1 MSRSPA
7 NPHSLNS
14 LLSTRDEGG
23 VGAAREPVP
32 EQNGTFPPPPS
43 SSYMA
48 TDGNFQ
54 RRAAFG
60 SPPQQQP
67 VPRQNEYSR
76 YDGGYDYAQH
86 DYAQPAPQQ
95 PYVYADG
102 IPAQYADYRDGYDYR
117 EQANSHQPAYGYEH
131 EHLDPNTRDQRDPYD
146 GSVYGS
152 DQRQYAYPDRGSGDY
167 YYRQQYEYPAP
178 PAYGQDVVSS
188 EYTRPSSNAVY
199 YDDRRRY
206 EYQQGGIPPSAHS
219 SRRHADELQSPNQTP
234 HVHQKYAAP
243 PSGTY
248 VYDMPPAAGQP
259 VDAVYQAPQPA
270 SVDGAQLKSYG
281 RGAEMNSP
289 AMRERIADSRFHRS
303 PVPASYLPDA
313 DYRSPAPGKHT
324 QVFQRNSNY
333 PSEPKHP
340 AEMDQYADE
349 RGAYVE
355 RGPAPGRTAGI
366 GITSLL
372 SDAPVDTRGQDGDHG
387 AYNRYGDY
395 STPSRYDRGYNNT
408 ETEGYYPNTHS
419 AEPPGVMSISQL
431 VRSDSGAG
439 GGHEYTG
446 DTAEDATRFPT
457 YAMRTPPS
465 RTQGVVGYTTDIS
478 PDLPLVKQ
486 AEPIVVTDDD
496 SALGHG
502 HPDVTNDAH
511 KASVTRKE
519 LISDEEDRPLAA
531 QTDFSD
537 RLVDESGKPPSKRRR
552 QAPKGGHRS
561 RSTTKA
567 SLADHDA
574 AEYTAASTAQST
586 GRRRQPRRLRNNKK
600 LELSREYVYDE
611 DEDDE
616 EEDTPLGQSVDNL
629 GESRYHLD
637 SSAEQDVAVPG
648 SHMIDGL
655 GAHALPADDYSV
667 DENVQAYVHHVKQRT
682 DRAIAKYEERAK
694 RKSQRVHEHVMQRY
708 GPYLGDYF
716 EKTGERPEYD
726 EVFLDNGYHRVNY
739 RELDDSREGRG
750 NGHTHARYRDY
761 ENGYADDLDYP
772 LSGLARNSLRPPPMG
787 YFPPSRPL
795 SPTGYEFGYSR
806 DDTPRSAGSEPL
818 ALLAGEGAAAAR
830 SGSYYEQDERGDHRS
845 LWAYIAIEH
854 VPRAH
859 RHMVANIQVRNANM
873 RKVVHLCQR
882 EVRRVYGL
890 APTRTVQLNPHQP
903 VLVQRPPKE
912 LIMRSRR
919 SMREMLMFWKRYEK
933 EEREMRKRAE
943 REAAERQ
950 KQEEEAREA
959 RRQARKLNFL
969 ITQTELYSHF
979 VGSKIGEGTKTGNEQ
994 EMATDA
1000 GSATEFKAID
1010 FDNADDA
1017 ALTAHARHS
1026 AQNALAQ
1033 QQAQARAFDG
1043 VREVQQRD
1051 EKDASADVQDA
1062 SVADALDTMDFQ
1074 EPQTLGGPEIA
1085 QPRMLMCQL
1094 KEYQLKGLNWLGN
1107 LYEQGI
1113 NGILADEMGLGK
1125 TVQSISLLAYLAETH
1140 NIWGPFMVVA
1150 PASTLHNWQQELAR
1164 FVPEFKILPYWGSPK
1179 DRKVLRKSLWNPKSL
1194 SRKDSAFHVL
1204 VTSYQLVITD
1214 ESYLNR
1220 VKWQY
1225 MVLDEAQAIKSS
1237 ASTRWKTLLGFH
1249 CRNRLL
1255 LTGTPIQNSM
1265 QELWAL
1271 LHFIM
1276 PTLFDSHEE
1285 FSEWFSRDIEAHAEN
1300 RSMLNKHQLFRL
1312 HMILKPFM
1320 LRRNKRHVQHE
1331 LGEKIEKL
1339 VECDLTKRQKDMYR
1353 GLMSKI
1359 SLTELLQHLQSGS
1372 GTGGKDDSNENLMN
1386 LVMQFRKVCSHPEL
1400 FERAEVDSPFVLGTF
1415 PTTGSLSREGDE
1427 LSCNYATR
1435 SLVSFAIPK
1444 LLYRDSLETPRKLT
1458 TRQDVLNKLSLWSPS
1473 HISEDLSP
1481 TSVFSLLRLCA
1492 PSVGQATGAFHGK
1505 LSQQLDAIDEDDTRP
1520 LSLWQ
1525 SINVAD
1531 ESAAPHP
1538 RMRSVELQGLQP
1550 GSVLHALTNV
1560 FSPRNLSVSPNLAGL
1575 ARITQ
1580 NEFAHS
1586 YMSMVAPA
1594 YKPAAVSPP
1603 VDLVVSDRSAAW
1615 EHSDMML
1622 RNPLA
1627 KRLSCGRDSV
1637 NDWSRPFLSQGLTD
1651 IWMPSKDKLI
1661 RYSGKMAALDKLLMQ
1676 LKQEG
1681 HRVLLYFQMTK
1692 MIDLFEDYL
1701 AYRKYSYLRL
1711 DGSSKISDRRD
1722 MVMDWQT
1729 RDDIFIFLLTTRAG
1743 GLGINL
1749 TAADTVIFFE
1759 SDWNPTV
1766 DSQAMDRA
1774 HRLGQTKQVMVY
1786 RLITRGTIEE
1796 RILQRAKQKDEIHRI
1811 VIAGGDVKNTGD
1823 TTAAVEEG
1831 EAGPEALS
1839 EDLSTDAQPS
1849 SKEIVSWL
1857 LGETA
1862 DDESAARSGWLSME
1876 RLAQETSNRI
1886 YGDGGYP
1893 GPLDM
1898 GQLMDFE
1905 GEIWNQVVP
1914 LPPPN
1919 VHVTQAGYVKPV
1931 KHAALDSMFEAAIW
1945 EQQREA
1951 EQRSRVQHRQ
1961 RGRGRGRGA
1970 RGGGQPREKRKAR
1983 VSKKDGGSM
1992 AGSRADTPEPTS
2004 KRVRM
2009 NNGSGVASSVP
2020 TPGEG
2025 ETAEM
2030 TPVRTAVSS

>member
-14 LLSTRDEGG
+14 LLSTRDESR
-23 VGAAREPVP
+23 VGAAREPVL
-32 EQNGTFPPPPS
+32 EQNGAFPPPAT
-43 SSYMA
+43 SYMA
-48 TDGNFQ
+48 TDATYQ
-54 RRAAFG
+54 QRAAFG

-67 VPRQNEYSR
+67 IPRHGEYSR
-76 YDGGYDYAQH
+76 YDGGYDYPQH
-86 DYAQPAPQQ
+86 DYARPAPQQ
-95 PYVYADG
+95 QYAYAEG
-102 IPAQYADYRDGYDYR
+102 RAAQYADYRDGYDYR
-117 EQANSHQPAYGYEH
+117 DQVRAQQPTYGYEY
-131 EHLDPNTRDQRDPYD
+131 EHDHVDPNARDPRDQYD
-146 GSVYGS
+146 GAVYAN
-152 DQRQYAYPDRGSGDY
+152 DRRQYAYPDGVSGEY

-178 PAYGQDVVSS
+178 ATYRQDVVPP
-188 EYTRPSSNAVY
+188 EYTRPSSTAVY
-199 YDDRRRY
+199 YDEQRRY
-206 EYQQGGIPPSAHS
+206 DYQQRGALPSTHS
-219 SRRHADELQSPNQTP
+219 PYRHAEALRSPNQTP

-243 PSGTY
+243 PSGRY
-248 VYDMPPAAGQP
+248 VYDMPPSADQP
-259 VDAVYQAPQPA
+259 VDAAYQAPQSA
-270 SVDGAQLKSYG
+270 VVDATQLAPYR
-281 RGAEMNSP
+281 RGTEMDSP
-289 AMRERIADSRFHRS
+289 AMRERLADLRFHRT
-303 PVPASYLPDA
+303 PVSAAYPTEA
-313 DYRSPAPGKHT
+313 DYRSPASGTHT
-324 QVFQRNSNY
+324 QVFQRNPAY
-333 PSEPKHP
+333 DSEPKHP

-349 RGAYVE
+349 RGAYAD
-355 RGPAPGRTAGI
+355 RSPAPGRRAGI

-372 SDAPVDTRGQDGDHG
+372 SDAPIDSRGQDRDHG
-387 AYNRYGDY
+387 AYDRYGDY
-395 STPSRYDRGYNNT
+395 SMSSRYNRDYNET
-408 ETEGYYPNTHS
+408 EVEGYYPSTHP
-419 AEPPGVMSISQL
+419 AEPTGMMSISQL
-431 VRSDSGAG
+431 VGGDTGAG
-439 GGHEYTG
+439 GGHEYARGTV
-446 DTAEDATRFPT
+446 ENATRPST
-457 YAMRTPPS
+457 YGMRTPPS
-465 RTQGVVGYTTDIS
+465 RATQGAVGYMTELS
-478 PDLPLVKQ
+478 PDVPLAKQ
-486 AEPIVVTDDD
+486 AWAIVVTDDD
-496 SALGHG
+496 SALEHG
-502 HPDVTNDAH
+502 HLGVADDTG
-511 KASVTRKE
+511 KAAVARAE
-519 LISDEEDRPLAA
+519 LVSDDEDRPLATQA
-531 QTDFSD
+531 DIGDMSGG
-537 RLVDESGKPPSKRRR
+537 ESRKPPTKRRR
-552 QAPKGGHRS
+552 RASKGGHRS

-574 AEYTAASTAQST
+574 AEYTATTTNQSA
-586 GRRRQPRRLRNNKK
+586 GRRRQPRRLRNGKK

-611 DEDDE
+611 DDDDEDDE
-616 EEDTPLGQSVDNL
+616 DVPLGQNVDNQ
-629 GESRYHLD
+629 GEGRYPLD
-637 SSAEQDVAVPG
+637 ISGEQDVAVPG
-648 SHMIDGL
+648 SHMMDVP

-667 DENVQAYVHHVKQRT
+667 DEKVQAYVHHVKQRT

-694 RKSQRVHEHVMQRY
+694 RKSQRMHEHVVQRY

-716 EKTGERPEYD
+716 EKTGERPEY
-726 EVFLDNGYHRVNY
+726 EEAFLDNGYHRVNY
-739 RELDDSREGRG
+739 GELEHPHESRG
-750 NGHTHARYRDY
+750 NGHVHARHRDY
-761 ENGYADDLDYP
+761 ENGYGDDIDYP

-795 SPTGYEFGYSR
+795 SPAGYEFGHGR

-818 ALLAGEGAAAAR
+818 ALLASEEAVSRAGR
-830 SGSYYEQDERGDHRS
+830 YYEQGERGEHKS
-845 LWAYIAIEH
+845 FWAYIATEQ

-873 RKVVHLCQR
+873 RKVVQLCQR

-890 APTRTVQLNPHQP
+890 APTRTIQLNPQQP
-903 VLVQRPPKE
+903 ILVQRPPKE
-912 LIMRSRR
+912 LLMRSRR

-979 VGSKIGEGTKTGNEQ
+979 VGSKIGEGAKTENEQ
-994 EMATDA
+994 EAADGA
-1000 GSATEFKAID
+1000 GAAAEFKTID

-1017 ALTAHARHS
+1017 ALTAHARQS
-1026 AQNALAQ
+1026 AQDALAK

-1043 VREVQQRD
+1043 VRQIQQND

-1085 QPRMLMCQL
+1085 QPHMLMCQL
-1094 KEYQLKGLNWLGN
+1094 KEYQLKGLNWLAN

-1164 FVPEFKILPYWGSPK
+1164 FVPEFKVLPYWGSPK

-1237 ASTRWKTLLGFH
+1237 ASTRWKTLLGFR

-1372 GTGGKDDSNENLMN
+1372 GSGGKDDANENLMN

-1400 FERAEVDSPFVLGTF
+1400 FERAEVDSPFVSGTF
-1415 PTTGSLSREGDE
+1415 PTTGSLLREGDVI
-1427 LSCNYATR
+1427 SCSYATR
-1435 SLVSFAIPK
+1435 SLVSFTMPK

-1458 TRQDVLNKLSLWSPS
+1458 ARQDILNKLTLWSPLR
-1473 HISEDLSP
+1473 ISEDHSP
-1481 TSVFSLLRLCA
+1481 TGLFSLLRLCA
-1492 PSVGQATGAFHGK
+1492 PSVGQAVGAFHDTLEK
-1505 LSQQLDAIDEDDTRP
+1505 RLDDIGEDDARP
-1520 LSLWQ
+1520 SSLWQ
-1525 SINVAD
+1525 SLQAD
-1531 ESAAPHP
+1531 NDGAPPPARSAA
-1538 RMRSVELQGLQP
+1538 LQGLQP

-1580 NEFAHS
+1580 SKFAHS
-1586 YMSMVAPA
+1586 YMGMVTPA

-1603 VDLVVSDRSAAW
+1603 VDFMVSDRSAAW

-1637 NDWSRPFLSQGLTD
+1637 DDWSRPFLSQGLTD

-1661 RYSGKMAALDKLLMQ
+1661 RYSGKMAVLDKLLTQ
-1676 LKQEG
+1676 LKQGG

-1701 AYRKYSYLRL
+1701 AYRKYTYLRL

-1774 HRLGQTKQVMVY
+1774 HRLGQTKQVTVY

-1811 VIAGGDVKNTGD
+1811 VIAGGDAKNASEG
-1823 TTAAVEEG
+1823 AAAAAEG
-1831 EAGPEALS
+1831 GAGSEGLA

-1849 SKEIVSWL
+1849 SKEIMSWL

-1876 RLAQETSNRI
+1876 RMAQETSNRI

-1898 GQLMDFE
+1898 GQLGHLE
-1905 GEIWNQVVP
+1905 GDIWSQLVP

-1919 VHVTQAGYVKPV
+1919 VHDTQTAHVEAAR
-1931 KHAALDSMFEAAIW
+1931 HASLDSAFEAAIW
-1945 EQQREA
+1945 QQQREA

-1961 RGRGRGRGA
+1961 RGRGRGA

-1983 VSKKDGGSM
+1983 ASKKDGGSV
-1992 AGSRADTPEPTS
+1992 AGSRTDTPEPTS
-2004 KRVRM
+2004 KRIRI
-2009 NNGSGVASSVP
+2009 NNGASVASSALI
-2020 TPGEG
+2020 PGESEAG
-2025 ETAEM
+2025 DTA
-2030 TPVRTAVSS
+2030 PASTAVSS